1 MTDPTACSNPF
12 ADPSMISLTQL
23 KDRIEADHSVGLLRR
38 REICSAITTVSKWL
52 NLPPEMIPA
61 AMSYLRPL
69 LGRLHPIQLGVSE
82 RRLQNVRSLLLS
94 DFRIAGLSTKLATYM
109 A

>member
-1 MTDPTACSNPF
+1 
-12 ADPSMISLTQL
+12 
-23 KDRIEADHSVGLLRR
+23 
-38 REICSAITTVSKWL
+38 
-52 NLPPEMIPA
+52 MIPA

-94 DFRIAGLSTKLATYM
+94 AFRIAGLSTKLATYM
-109 A
+109 AQMSPAWQKLWDLMEGDTYGRTELSRFLGIARLTMLHRLE